1 MQAVRLAGVV
11 ATAALAGFL
20 CGRMKPPAPLQRRRR
35 LSAHAALWPEIL
47 KAMER
52 LPELARQRRAAYETA
67 RPFPH
72 FYEDGVF
79 PERLLRAV
87 AAELPT
93 KVEGRGCVPGATA
106 CFWRKETEKSKSVID
121 VEARMKPATRLLVA
135 AMKSSAFLRFLE
147 ALTGIAALIP
157 DPQFRGSGL
166 HFVGPGGR
174 LAVHADF
181 ARYEQRAAAQ
191 V

>member
-1 MQAVRLAGVV
+1 MQAGRLAGVV

-20 CGRMKPPAPLQRRRR
+20 CGRMMPPAPLQRRRR

-106 CFWRKETEKSKSVID
+106 
-121 VEARMKPATRLLVA
+121 
-135 AMKSSAFLRFLE
+135 
-147 ALTGIAALIP
+147 
-157 DPQFRGSGL
+157 
-166 HFVGPGGR
+166 
-174 LAVHADF
+174 
-181 ARYEQRAAAQ
+181 
-191 V
+191 